1 MAIPKDNRIKWILAA
16 VALVAAVA
24 TVFLLDR
31 WQEYIFFYREQN
43 QIFLFDWQDIL
54 PKVGDMGGIALV
66 LTQFLVQFFKLPLIG
81 ALVTALAGTCAAWL
95 LWKTVEKAGSPI
107 GAFPLCFIP
116 LFFQEGALGDSMY
129 LYQGFVA
136 FLLVVVALWL
146 YSKAFSDKGAAS
158 RTAAG
163 TVISLLLYWLVGP
176 AALLFAVCAAVLDLF
191 SKKKG
196 WYYSLIPVVAVLAMG
211 SIAVQSGIVKNLR
224 TALLQDFYYEPM
236 LTPGL
241 YIHASWIA
249 LPAVI
254 AASLAAARLKGLTGN
269 IVTAL
274 IATILA
280 LAALFRIP
288 NHIDRK
294 YNDMLRLNHYVV
306 TEDWDSI
313 LSDRTARHD
322 NFLMMNIRNLALS
335 HKGQLLD
342 RLFEYPQSG
351 IMSLLAT
358 DEESGQNTD
367 ITVLDS
373 HIYYQMGSTAPS
385 QNMAFDSSVGI
396 RFGNPSMMMR
406 LIRTNLVWGAYGVAE
421 KYISGMEK
429 TWGYREEASSMRP
442 FLGNDSAILAD
453 PELGR
458 LRRSL
463 VNKDHFV
470 GMDPHEDLEFILE
483 ANPDDKAARDYYVS
497 YMLLAKDLEGLKAY
511 IENDPKA
518 YDADGKLHTHLQEA
532 VLVYSEENADYC
544 REHGVTEATFNRY
557 NSFKKRFLELGAN
570 NGNPIRDMKSFS
582 DTFWYYFMFT
592 KI

>member
-1 MAIPKDNRIKWILAA
+1 MAIPKDNKFKWIAAA

-43 QIFLFDWQDIL
+43 QIFLFDCQDICS
-54 PKVGDMGGIALV
+54 KIKEVGGLALV
-66 LTQFLVQFFKLPLIG
+66 LSQFLVQFFKLPLIG

-107 GAFPLCFIP
+107 GAFPICFIP

-136 FLLVVVALWL
+136 FLLVIVALWL
-146 YSKAFSDKGAAS
+146 YSKAFSGRGAAPKA
-158 RTAAG
+158 AAG
-163 TVISLLLYWLVGP
+163 TVISLFLYWLVGP
-176 AALLFAVCAAVLDLF
+176 AALLFAICVAVIDLF

-196 WYYSLIPVVAVLAMG
+196 WYYSLITVVAVLVIG
-211 SIAVQSGIVKNLR
+211 FIAVQSGIVKNLR
-224 TALLQDFYYEPM
+224 MALLQDFYYEPL

-241 YIHASWIA
+241 NIHASWIA
-249 LPAVI
+249 LPVVI
-254 AASLAAARLKGLTGN
+254 AVSILASKVKGVTGTVVAAL
-269 IVTAL
+269 V
-274 IATILA
+274 ATILA
-280 LAALFRIP
+280 LVVLFSIP

-294 YNDMLRLNHYVV
+294 YNDMLRLDHYIV

-335 HKGQLLD
+335 HKGRLLD
-342 RLFEYPQSG
+342 CLFEYPQSG

-406 LIRTNLVWGAYGVAE
+406 LIRTNLVWGANGVAE
-421 KYISGMEK
+421 KYISEMEK
-429 TWGYREEASSMRP
+429 TWGYKEEASSMRP
-442 FLGNDSAILAD
+442 FLGNDSAIIAD

-463 VNKDHFV
+463 VKRDHFV
-470 GMDPHEDLEFILE
+470 GMDPHRDLELILE
-483 ANPDDKAARDYYVS
+483 TNPDDKAARDYYVS

-518 YDADGKLHTHLQEA
+518 YDADGNLHTHLQEA
-532 VLVYSEENADYC
+532 VLVYSEEDADYC
-544 REHGVTEATFNRY
+544 REHGVTEATFNKY

-582 DTFWYYFMFT
+582 DTYWYYFMFT

>member
-1 MAIPKDNRIKWILAA
+1 MAIPKNIKFKWIAAA
-16 VALVAAVA
+16 VALVVAV
-24 TVFLLDR
+24 VSCILLDR

-54 PKVGDMGGIALV
+54 SKVGDMGGFALV
-66 LTQFLVQFFKLPLIG
+66 LSQFLVQFFKLPLLG
-81 ALVTALAGTCAAWL
+81 ALVTALAGTGAAWL
-95 LWKTVEKAGSPI
+95 LWKTVAKAGSTI
-107 GAFPLCFIP
+107 WAFPLCFVP

-136 FLLVVVALWL
+136 FLLVIAALWFYTKL
-146 YSKAFSDKGAAS
+146 FADNGITE
-158 RTAAG
+158 RTIAG
-163 TVISLLLYWLVGP
+163 TVMAVLLYWMAGP
-176 AALLFAVCAAVLDLF
+176 AALLFAVSAAVLDLF
-191 SKKKG
+191 SRKKG
-196 WYYSLIPVVAVLAMG
+196 WCFSLIPVVAVLILG
-211 SIAVQSGIVKNLR
+211 FVAVQSGLVKNLR
-224 TALLQDFYYEPM
+224 VALLQDFYYEPM

-241 YIHASWIA
+241 YIHTSWIA
-249 LPAVI
+249 LPVVI
-254 AASLAAARLKGLTGN
+254 AVSFLTAKMKGLTGN
-269 IVTAL
+269 VITAL
-274 IATILA
+274 VATILA
-280 LAALFRIP
+280 LVVLFRIP
-288 NHIDRK
+288 NHIDGK
-294 YNDMLRLNHYVV
+294 YNDMLRLDHYVAV
-306 TEDWDSI
+306 EDWDSI

-322 NFLMMNIRNLALS
+322 NFLMMNIRNMALS

-421 KYISGMEK
+421 KYISEMEK
-429 TWGYREEASSMRP
+429 TWGYKEEAASMRP

-463 VNKDHFV
+463 VDKDHFV

-483 ANPDDKAARDYYVS
+483 ANPDDQAARDYYVS

-518 YDADGKLHTHLQEA
+518 YDSEGKLHTHLQEA
-532 VLVYSEENADYC
+532 VLVYSEEDADYC

-557 NSFKKRFLELGAN
+557 NAFKKRFLELGAN